1 MDILLLF
8 RPTPTVAEL
17 RAAADQFCTLPW
29 GTLEELYHVE
39 RGHSYTY
46 PSQLPHRCLEALYI
60 VTLLEKGF
68 GFAPDSRSITFALE
82 VSHIVRITLLLS
94 GRLQL

>member
-1 MDILLLF
+1 M
-8 RPTPTVAEL
+8 
-17 RAAADQFCTLPW
+17 
-29 GTLEELYHVE
+29 E

-82 VSHIVRITLLLS
+82 VSPVLITYEMSDKYYLWYECNEQTFSPLY
-94 GRLQL
+94 